1 MLHLCR
7 RQLHGLSVHSSSVL
21 AALLRLRYQYQR
33 PQSRREPSTSLTA
46 ISLLDRQRLAGEAL
60 KLLKK
65 EVRAGDA
72 LSDVE
77 DSNVLFCIEV
87 GKLLSVAATFGALTS
102 TPRVAEVL
110 QWVRENKDRLL
121 STRQLMSIAMP
132 LMNLRDGKTLGR
144 QFVSEELVVPLLM
157 SLEGPLSSSGASD
170 AEVTQQK
177 TVIISVFILVTKLLD
192 TDSCY
197 GEVSE
202 DKSVAEVSMV
212 DEIGQSVSAVLGDD
226 LCKGAAQLL
235 LKAAGVLLSAEWLAS
250 ALEVQDCAN
259 IVNAFQR
266 FDHVCGDGSSQEV
279 EEVRTVLTRLQ
290 PLLEAAL
297 EPPASGTHKRS
308 ADVCS
313 LLAAALK
320 LKQRNLL
327 VSLSSKALNMLPP
340 TLASATVRDIHMAA
354 CSLARLRASV
364 PEVCE
369 EAVVRRFMDAVRP
382 KLFLLAETHSES
394 LRHTESSQLIS
405 SLTRL
410 ETEVPED
417 LVNLFCSSFMAHIEL
432 VQATH
437 LIPFMQG
444 VCRFGDALARSEKVY
459 NSVPV
464 WDLPKLPALLPCL
477 RKCADRTLS
486 LATTDALT
494 STDAAQLL
502 LAFSQLQCTLAVDV
516 YGALET
522 KIAKAIGFL
531 STSTAVVSDINV
543 DEEGSKDSKRFSTT
557 TISTISLLL
566 NALNAFRN
574 GAVVVKREDEA
585 LIIRAGRQHDFL
597 LQQAV
602 KCVPNVQDP
611 KSLVVLL
618 NVLGPEDGTP
628 CGAAGQRRRRDASR
642 GVSST
647 IREGIGT
654 HLTASPSICLNVAAQ
669 QTRHLAPMV
678 NAYELG
684 ALAKHMGELCSR
696 GFVSEDEAQKAMV
709 ALVRQIDRVDLSFH
723 DVQNFL
729 EGVRKMRTISL
740 PPALLRRIAALLE
753 ATPKKTVVVLRR
765 VLPLLKE
772 MTPGQNE
779 VEALA
784 ALKLV
789 VMNNASLLTPPG
801 AASFSSLHDIALLA
815 YYLSQVHAISC
826 SLSEEKVDE
835 MDESRDGVGDAGFP
849 SSAVEIEHEDTSV
862 VNGAFMMIGDAV
874 CLCLRRQGSVVVEN
888 ATRSNISPQ
897 EIVMLVQSF
906 ECVGVRHH
914 ALLYE
919 ILLLMGDISASME
932 PLELSLL
939 LSAFARLGVWNGRIL
954 NTLACNVADRMQ
966 TCSLKQCQSVLHALQ
981 SSQFLR
987 PSAFLLST
995 DHQDIAAGDW
1005 EGISM
1010 LQRSHQAKDAL
1021 VVLATSIVGR
1031 MNALVKTS
1039 DSLFA
1044 VLESY
1049 SLKEIVEVVRTL
1061 GFFEYPPQPTFDTY
1075 IALAVKKLISTV
1087 ASLGATNAAQ
1097 ECRGHLLSAII
1108 LGEHVGKLRMYKHQC
1123 ASARSIVGVFQSA
1136 EVDSATLEEGL
1147 RLLPEEK
1154 LAELYYLHCAF
1165 ALVYSVTFTTE
1176 RATLL
1181 LETLDKKLQTEE
1193 VALNPRRLSSALR
1206 HLTRINSKHV
1216 GDPLKVCQIVL
1227 AATENLRRVYF
1238 GDVNEASVPEAERQS
1253 DTVPA
1258 PNCSAKAAAAFVESL
1273 CFVRLALPSSEWGEN
1288 EGDLLAFFT
1297 SLLQRHH
1304 CGGGS
1309 DRSHI
1314 QQILNSEPAL
1324 TTSEY
1329 CLTLLGTVASTFRDR
1344 YASNDASVEAQV
1356 EEIQRAIRLRE
1367 RDLSVRDAVN
1377 ILISRAL
1384 CHEDDIVLPDTVQ
1397 CATRVL
1403 ASQVGRTDK
1412 TGLRLLPEFYRLV
1425 TAGEACFVSYC
1436 LHLPRKE
1443 DSGVVDICGRV
1454 GPAFLRALRSARENN
1469 APSLNQQCRIHVA
1482 ERLRVLAMAGR
1493 REVEGLRRTLYELVQ
1508 AE

>member
-410 ETEVPED
+410 ET
-417 LVNLFCSSFMAHIEL
+417 
-432 VQATH
+432 
-437 LIPFMQG
+437 
-444 VCRFGDALARSEKVY
+444 
-459 NSVPV
+459 
-464 WDLPKLPALLPCL
+464 
-477 RKCADRTLS
+477 
-486 LATTDALT
+486 
-494 STDAAQLL
+494 
-502 LAFSQLQCTLAVDV
+502 
-516 YGALET
+516 
-522 KIAKAIGFL
+522 
-531 STSTAVVSDINV
+531 
-543 DEEGSKDSKRFSTT
+543 
-557 TISTISLLL
+557 
-566 NALNAFRN
+566 
-574 GAVVVKREDEA
+574 
-585 LIIRAGRQHDFL
+585 
-597 LQQAV
+597 
-602 KCVPNVQDP
+602 VQDP